1 VLKYLISTTIQVS
14 PTMVCSDL
22 VCGYDSR
29 DLDKRRPT
37 PGYVFQ
43 ECKDLLGKFG
53 QVHDEVFYGS
63 QSVLHLTNSPAYQN
77 GQMHRFISQ
86 VTNGGRMVH
95 IGANRADMLTQQY
108 S

>member
-1 VLKYLISTTIQVS
+1 MFKYLISTTIQVS

-37 PGYVFQ
+37 PSYVFQ

-53 QVHDEVFYGS
+53 QVHDVVFHGG
-63 QSVLHLTNSPAYQN
+63 QSVVHLNNNLTYQN
-77 GQMHRFISQ
+77 GTSASIYK
-86 VTNGGRMVH
+86 TC
-95 IGANRADMLTQQY
+95 Y
-108 S
+108 